1 MRNKLHSALDQIL
14 SEKKV
19 FNDKVIDFTESASY
33 DSLWEPESD
42 PNIEDGEDR
51 IESIELENVKI
62 ENSDFELDPREDESS
77 EDDKWWRG
85 N

>member
-1 MRNKLHSALDQIL
+1 MLIDSFNCCGITSRNKLHSALDQIL

-19 FNDKVIDFTESASY
+19 FNDQVIDFTESASY

-51 IESIELENVKI
+51 IDRIRKC
-62 ENSDFELDPREDESS
+62 
-77 EDDKWWRG
+77 
-85 N
+85 